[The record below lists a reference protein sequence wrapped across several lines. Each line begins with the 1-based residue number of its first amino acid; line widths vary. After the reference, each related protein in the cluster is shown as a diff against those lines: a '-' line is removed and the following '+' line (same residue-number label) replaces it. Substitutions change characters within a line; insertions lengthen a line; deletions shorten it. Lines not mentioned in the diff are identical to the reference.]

1 MGQSIVEKT
10 VSALRAAGIRA
21 EAAYPGQKMPHLLSP
36 AAAVSLHKV
45 DWEEGTAA
53 VKVTVA
59 SPMALGG
66 TACENKAVD
75 AVRALA
81 DIGGRCTAS
90 GVKYDSAADRFYA
103 EVTAVFRGQENA
115 DGWADT
121 PPAPVLTVKIGNAA
135 VHGAQSLT
143 AERKVNVQKVGAAGE
158 NAPAGTVYA
167 EDLWKITLE
176 QLEEPGEET
185 VSAQTEPFTLTAERG
200 NWHQIFT
207 GCRWTESR
215 WAADGKGLRRVRTGT
230 AVSMEERIE

>member
-36 AAAVSLHKV
+36 AAAVNLHRV

-53 VKVTVA
+53 VLVTVA

-81 DIGGRCTAS
+81 DIGGACTAS
-90 GVKYDSAADRFYA
+90 AVRYDSAGDRFYA
-103 EVTAVFRGQENA
+103 EVIAVFQGRDNA

-135 VHGAQSLT
+135 IHGAESLT
-143 AERKVNVQKVGAAGE
+143 AVRVPDAYDVGAVGE

-176 QLEEPGEET
+176 QQEEPGEET

-215 WAADGKGLRRVRTGT
+215 WTADGKGLRRIRTGT